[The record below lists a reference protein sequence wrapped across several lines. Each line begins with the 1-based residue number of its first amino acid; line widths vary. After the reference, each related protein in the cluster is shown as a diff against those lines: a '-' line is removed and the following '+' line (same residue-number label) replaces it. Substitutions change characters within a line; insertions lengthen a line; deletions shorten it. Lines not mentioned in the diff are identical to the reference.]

1 MAKWQYCAIGN
12 VIEFRTEE
20 NGAKIPGTKE
30 FRKGAKLYLCGK
42 YWDFTQDTIG
52 VIGLGRNNRIRFVN
66 LPVKYIEKVRLS
78 KAFKPSVLRIM
89 NDFEFENDWWKD
101 TPEDRQDIIKFI
113 GRWNTYRK

>member
-89 NDFEFENDWWKD
+89 NDFEYETGRKD
-101 TPEDRQDIIKFI
+101 GNQCCCNCFI
-113 GRWNTYRK
+113 CRCFKKYMA